1 MTASLSTSRSKR
13 HRLAQAGLIARGV
26 LYCLIGVLAIQVAF
40 GSASSQQ
47 ASQSGA
53 LRTLAQQPGGT
64 LLVALVGL
72 GLLAYAAWRGVQ
84 FFTEDG
90 DEDGD
95 SEVKDKVIRA
105 SYLVRAVIYVALAF
119 TAFSIAFGGGGG
131 SSGGG
136 SSQQA
141 LTATIMKDV
150 PGGVFLIGLVGLI
163 LIGVSIYHAYK
174 AFTTD
179 FMEDLRQHE
188 LSATER
194 TWYTRMGIAGY
205 TARAITY
212 ALIGLFVLRAAITF
226 NPSQAQG
233 LDAALLEL
241 SQTTGGPW
249 ILTAVAL
256 GLFMFGTFAIVRARY
271 LDA

>member
-26 LYCLIGVLAIQVAF
+26 LYCLIGILAIQVAF
-40 GSASSQQ
+40 GDASSQQ

-64 LLVALVGL
+64 VLVTLVGL
-72 GLLAYAAWRGVQ
+72 GLLAYAAWRGAQ
-84 FFTEDG
+84 FFLEEG

-105 SYLVRAVIYVALAF
+105 SYLVRAVVYVGLAF
-119 TAFSIAFGGGGG
+119 TAFSVAFGSGGGGG
-131 SSGGG
+131 SS
-136 SSQQA
+136 SQA

-188 LSATER
+188 LSPTER
-194 TWYTRMGIAGY
+194 IWYERMGIAGY

-212 ALIGLFVLRAAITF
+212 ALIGIFVTRAAVTF
-226 NPSQAQG
+226 DPSQAQG
-233 LDAALLEL
+233 LDAALQEL

-256 GLFMFGTFAIVRARY
+256 GLFMFGAFSIVRARY
-271 LDA
+271 LDE

>member
-26 LYCLIGVLAIQVAF
+26 LYCLIGILAVQVAF

-64 LLVALVGL
+64 LIVALVGL
-72 GLLAYAAWRGVQ
+72 GLLAYAAWRGTQ

-90 DEDGD
+90 DEDSD

-105 SYLVRAVIYVALAF
+105 SYLVRALIYIGLAF
-119 TAFSIAFGGGGG
+119 TAFSVAFG
-131 SSGGG
+131 SSGGSG
-136 SSQQA
+136 GSSSQQA

-179 FMEDLRQHE
+179 FMEDLRQQE
-188 LSATER
+188 LTPTER
-194 TWYTRMGIAGY
+194 TWYKRMGIAGY
-205 TARAITY
+205 TARAVTY
-212 ALIGLFVLRAAITF
+212 ALIGIFVLQAAITF
-226 NPSQAQG
+226 NPSQAKG

-241 SQTTGGPW
+241 SQTTGGTW

-256 GLFMFGTFAIVRARY
+256 GLFMFGVFAIVRARY
-271 LDA
+271 LDE

>member
-1 MTASLSTSRSKR
+1 L
-13 HRLAQAGLIARGV
+13 
-26 LYCLIGVLAIQVAF
+26 AF
-40 GSASSQQ
+40 GNASSQQ

-64 LLVALVGL
+64 LIVALVGL
-72 GLLAYAAWRGVQ
+72 GLLAYAAWRGAQ
-84 FFTEDG
+84 FFLEEG
-90 DEDGD
+90 DEDSD
-95 SEVKDKVIRA
+95 SEVKDKVMRA
-105 SYLVRAVIYVALAF
+105 RYLVRAVIYIGLAF
-119 TAFSIAFGGGGG
+119 TAFSIAFGGGG
-131 SSGGG
+131 GGG

-163 LIGVSIYHAYK
+163 LIGVGVYHAYK

-179 FMEDLRQHE
+179 FMEDLRQEE
-188 LSATER
+188 LSPTER
-194 TWYTRMGIAGY
+194 TWYKRMGVAGY

-212 ALIGLFVLRAAITF
+212 ALIGIFVTRAAITF
-226 NPSQAQG
+226 DPSEAQG
-233 LDAALLEL
+233 LDAALQEL

-256 GLFMFGTFAIVRARY
+256 GLLMFGVFAIVRARY
-271 LDA
+271 LDE